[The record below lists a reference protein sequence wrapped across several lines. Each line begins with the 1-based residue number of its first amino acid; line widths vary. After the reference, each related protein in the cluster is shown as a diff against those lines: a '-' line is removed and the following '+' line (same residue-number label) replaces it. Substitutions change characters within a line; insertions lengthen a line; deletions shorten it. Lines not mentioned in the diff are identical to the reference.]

1 MNTKELIMNINET
14 KNRMQ
19 ICVNNLNSSII
30 QAGVLKGPVIEESSV
45 TILAKL
51 YELTTACIVDI
62 YNLDKLCNLLESL
75 SGKKK
80 RRNCK
85 KH

>member
-19 ICVNNLNSSII
+19 ICVNNLIV
-30 QAGVLKGPVIEESSV
+30 ALFKLGVLKGPVIEEPYV

-51 YELTTACIVDI
+51 YELTTACIIDI
-62 YNLDKLCNLLESL
+62 YNLDKLCNMLGSL
-75 SGKKK
+75 SEEEKGL
-80 RRNCK
+80 
-85 KH
+85 

>member
-30 QAGVLKGPVIEESSV
+30 QAGVLTGPVIEEPYV

-75 SGKKK
+75 SKEEKEK
-80 RRNCK
+80 EL
-85 KH
+85 

>member
-30 QAGVLKGPVIEESSV
+30 QAGVLKGPVIEEPCV

-51 YELTTACIVDI
+51 YELTTACIIDI
-62 YNLDKLCNLLESL
+62 YNLDKLCNLLGSL
-75 SGKKK
+75 SKEEKEK
-80 RRNCK
+80 EL
-85 KH
+85 

>member
-30 QAGVLKGPVIEESSV
+30 QTGVLKGPVIEEPHV

-51 YELTTACIVDI
+51 YELTTACIIDI
-62 YNLDKLCNLLESL
+62 YNLDKLCKYLENLSEEEKEL
-75 SGKKK
+75 
-80 RRNCK
+80 
-85 KH
+85 

>member
-30 QAGVLKGPVIEESSV
+30 QAGVLTGPVIEEPSV

-75 SGKKK
+75 SEEEKEKEL
-80 RRNCK
+80 
-85 KH
+85 